1 MSDEELAR
9 DMDVEHVSLRL
20 AQGLKAC
27 RSMVASYRAVLGG
40 EANDNFTE
48 PLVEPGQRREA
59 DEA

>member
-9 DMDVEHVSLRL
+9 TADVEHVSLRL

-27 RSMVASYRAVLGG
+27 RSMIADYRAMLDA
-40 EANDNFTE
+40 EANDNMPEGPAETAA
-48 PLVEPGQRREA
+48 PCEA

>member
-1 MSDEELAR
+1 MSDEELAP
-9 DMDVEHVSLRL
+9 DTVVEHASLRL

-40 EANDNFTE
+40 EANDNITE
-48 PLVEPGQRREA
+48 ALVEPAEREA